1 MCLYRIP
8 AFLLLIF
15 VLPIVGQAQ
24 TNLLNEPSL
33 EASEPSLE
41 ASDPSLEASDP
52 SLEAS
57 DPSLE
62 ASDPSLE
69 ASEPSLEASEPSLE
83 ASEPSSKENLFMV
96 LGGDAAQREWFGGSV
111 LGCWM
116 G

>member
-1 MCLYRIP
+1 MPMCLYRIP

-24 TNLLNEPSL
+24 TNLLN
-33 EASEPSLE
+33 EPSLE

>member
-1 MCLYRIP
+1 MPMCLYRIP

-15 VLPIVGQAQ
+15 VLPIVGPAQ
-24 TNLLNEPSL
+24 TNLLN
-33 EASEPSLE
+33 
-41 ASDPSLEASDP
+41 DP

-69 ASEPSLEASEPSLE
+69 ASEPS
-83 ASEPSSKENLFMV
+83 SKENLFMV
-96 LGGDAAQREWFGGSV
+96 LEGDAAQREWFGGSV